1 MYALSLQSLSDTIDV
16 CLLQENFTNQ
26 LYISD
31 FQLEYIYFTHQG
43 AAKFLV
49 KTSFPSLPPQSN
61 FDEELTICFWGPSA
75 FNVKSNFRDFRPRME
90 WMMFCIMLRFR
101 VDNSSFRVEV
111 NIPRDEIMVWNINMN
126 VECYCYRTGHN
137 ECYGG

>member
-49 KTSFPSLPPQSN
+49 KTSFPLPFLLNQTLMKN
-61 FDEELTICFWGPSA
+61 LLFAFGGRQHLTLNQTSETSA
-75 FNVKSNFRDFRPRME
+75 PGWS
-90 WMMFCIMLRFR
+90 
-101 VDNSSFRVEV
+101 
-111 NIPRDEIMVWNINMN
+111 
-126 VECYCYRTGHN
+126 G
-137 ECYGG
+137 